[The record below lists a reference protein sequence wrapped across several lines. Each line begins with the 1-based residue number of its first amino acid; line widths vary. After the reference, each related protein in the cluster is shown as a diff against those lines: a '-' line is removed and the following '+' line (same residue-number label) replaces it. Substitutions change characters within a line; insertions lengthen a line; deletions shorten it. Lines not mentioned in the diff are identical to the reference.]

1 MIEIDLLRDGDRLPL
16 GRPRP
21 PVADYYII
29 VSPADRRPKTSV
41 WAFTIQ
47 EPIPTFAVPIRHDLE
62 VVPLDLKACLDR
74 IYDDGRYE
82 ARLHYDQPPV
92 PQLDAPRTLWANEL
106 LCRYLLKK

>member
-1 MIEIDLLRDGDRLPL
+1 M
-16 GRPRP
+16 
-21 PVADYYII
+21 
-29 VSPADRRPKTSV
+29 
-41 WAFTIQ
+41 
-47 EPIPTFAVPIRHDLE
+47 PIRHDLE